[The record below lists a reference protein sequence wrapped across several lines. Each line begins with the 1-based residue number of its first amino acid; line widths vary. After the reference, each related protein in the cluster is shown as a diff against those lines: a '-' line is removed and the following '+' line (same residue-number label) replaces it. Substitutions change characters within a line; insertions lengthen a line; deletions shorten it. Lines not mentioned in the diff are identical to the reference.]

1 MRDGWRKYLPNFR
14 IVFDAGAA
22 VSPGLLGDAFPW
34 DYNGAQYMGLNP
46 GTKLGPYEIQS
57 PLGAGGMGEVYR
69 ARDSRL
75 GRDVAIKVLTS
86 HLASDPDL
94 KARFER
100 EAKAISAL
108 SHPHIC
114 HLYDVGSQDGTDY
127 LVMELLEG
135 ETLADRLK
143 KGPLP
148 LKQALQYG
156 IEIAE
161 ALEKAHGS
169 GIVHRD
175 LKPGNIMLTKSG
187 AKLLDFGL
195 AKPAQNVAGMAS
207 SSMATMSKPLTVEGT
222 ILGTFQYMAPEQV
235 QGHEADAR
243 SDLFALGA
251 VLYEMVTGQRAF
263 AGKSQIS
270 VMSAILEKDP
280 TPVSSAQP
288 QASPTLDHVIQRAL
302 AKDPNDRWQTA
313 RDLIQ
318 ELKWSA
324 ESAVPASGAISTAPQ
339 RRTREAIGWLVS
351 GLLGVILIVGA
362 IWWRNSTPA
371 AEALYF
377 PAPLPFPA
385 TDIAVAPN
393 GHTIAVT
400 GYQESARKNMLW
412 IYELGSHDARSL
424 AGTEGASYPFWSPD
438 GRFLAFF
445 ADAQL
450 KKVELSGGP
459 VQTIC
464 DAPGGRGGTWNKDG
478 VIVLAPDTNVG
489 LYRVPASGG
498 TPTLLVPFDKSR
510 GEDSL
515 RWPFFLPD
523 GKHYLYLAANFTGL
537 KGVNGIYVGS
547 LDSHDKRFVVEATAN
562 AAYAA
567 PGYLLFYR
575 DKTLL
580 AQPFDLKRLAVTGE
594 ATTILP
600 EIQFLPQVKRAV
612 FAVSDHGLLV
622 AQSGTEAALSQPV
635 WFDRKGNTLGFV
647 GKPDVYGNVFLAPHG
662 RSVAV
667 DKTDMGSLN
676 IDIWTYE
683 LQRDSAKRLTF
694 DPAIDA
700 VPVWSPDASRLVF
713 SSNRQLLFGLFV
725 KDSDGAHDENGIVQ
739 EEVASIPSDWSRD
752 GKYILYC
759 RGADLWFVTLPEIK
773 TSQFLRAP
781 SVFRN
786 GQFSPDG
793 KWVAY
798 ASNETGKW
806 QIYVTSFPEA
816 RGKWQV
822 STGGGEQPRWRG
834 DGKELFF
841 LSLDRKM
848 MASPVTTGAH
858 FDAGAPVALF
868 QTTPRQPVMVHDL
881 FVYDVSRDGQRFL
894 INTQVK
900 QADSAPMS
908 VILNWPT
915 KLGR

>member
-1 MRDGWRKYLPNFR
+1 
-14 IVFDAGAA
+14 
-22 VSPGLLGDAFPW
+22 
-34 DYNGAQYMGLNP
+34 MGLTA

-69 ARDSRL
+69 ARDTRL
-75 GRDVAIKVLTS
+75 GRDVAIKVLPS
-86 HLASDPDL
+86 HLGSDPDL

-114 HLYDVGSQDGTDY
+114 HLYDIGSQDGTDY

-148 LKQALQYG
+148 LKQALQFG

-161 ALEKAHGS
+161 ALEKAHAN

-195 AKPAQNVAGMAS
+195 AKPAPNLATLAS
-207 SSMATMSKPLTVEGT
+207 GSMATMSKPLTVEGMIVGT
-222 ILGTFQYMAPEQV
+222 IQYMAPEQV

-243 SDLFALGA
+243 SDIFALGS
-251 VLYEMVTGQRAF
+251 VLYEMTTGKRAF

-270 VMSAILEKDP
+270 VMSAILEKEP
-280 TPVSSAQP
+280 EPVSAIQP
-288 QASPTLDHVIQRAL
+288 RAPRALDHVIQRAL

-324 ESAVPASGAISTAPQ
+324 ESAVPPSGTVPAAPTS
-339 RRTREAIGWLVS
+339 RARETLAWLIA
-351 GLLGVILIVGA
+351 GVLVVVLIAAAV
-362 IWWRNSTPA
+362 WWRNSKQPL
-371 AEALYF
+371 ESMYF

-385 TDIAVAPN
+385 TDIAIAPN
-393 GHTIAVT
+393 GRTIALV
-400 GYQESARKNMLW
+400 GYQESARKNVLW
-412 IYELGSHDARSL
+412 IYELGSRGARSL
-424 AGTEGASYPFWSPD
+424 AGTEGASYPFWSAD
-438 GRFLAFF
+438 GRSLGFF
-445 ADAQL
+445 ADARL
-450 KKVELSGGP
+450 KKLEVSGGP

-464 DAPGGRGGTWNKDG
+464 DAPSGRGGTWNKDG
-478 VIVLAPDTNVG
+478 VIVFTPSTIVG
-489 LYRVPASGG
+489 LYRVPSSGG
-498 TPTLLVPFDKSR
+498 TPTQIAAFDKSR

-515 RWPFFLPD
+515 RWPMFLPD
-523 GKHYLYLAANFTGL
+523 GKHYLYLAANFTGQ
-537 KGVNGIYVGS
+537 KGLNAIFVGS
-547 LDSHDKRFVVEATAN
+547 LDSKEKRFVVESTAN

-580 AQPFDLKRLAVTGE
+580 AQPFDLKSFALTGE

-600 EIQFLPQVKRAV
+600 EVQFLPQVKKAV

-622 AQSGTEAALSQPV
+622 AQSGTEAALSQPM
-635 WFDRKGNTLGFV
+635 WFDRRGSTGGAV
-647 GKPDVYGNVFLAPHG
+647 GKPDVYGNVFLAPNG

-676 IDIWTYE
+676 TDIWTYG
-683 LQRDSAKRLTF
+683 LQGDSAKRLTF

-700 VPVWSPDASRLVF
+700 APIWSPDATRLVF
-713 SSNRQLLFGLFV
+713 ASNRQFLFGLYV
-725 KDSDGAHDENGIVQ
+725 KDSDGAHDEKNILQ
-739 EEVASIPSDWSRD
+739 DDVADFPSDWSRD
-752 GKYILYC
+752 GKYILYY
-759 RGADLWFVTLPEIK
+759 RSTDLWFLTFPELK
-773 TSQFLRAP
+773 SSLFLKAP
-781 SVFRN
+781 STLRN
-786 GQFSPDG
+786 AQFSPDG

-798 ASNETGKW
+798 ASNESGKW
-806 QIYVTSFPEA
+806 EIYVTSFPDA
-816 RGKWQV
+816 RGRWQI
-822 STGGGEQPRWRG
+822 SSGGGEQPRWRG
-834 DGKELFF
+834 DGKELFY
-841 LSLDRKM
+841 LSLDGKM
-848 MASPVTTGAH
+848 MAAPVTTGVH
-858 FDAGAPVALF
+858 FDAGTPAVLF
-868 QTTPRQPVMVHDL
+868 QSTPRQPVLVYDL

-900 QADSAPMS
+900 QGDSAPMS
-908 VILNWPT
+908 IILNWPA
-915 KLGR
+915 KLDK

>member
-1 MRDGWRKYLPNFR
+1 MALTN
-14 IVFDAGAA
+14 
-22 VSPGLLGDAFPW
+22 
-34 DYNGAQYMGLNP
+34 
-46 GTKLGPYEIQS
+46 GTKLGPYEIQA

-69 ARDSRL
+69 ARDTRL
-75 GRDVAIKVLTS
+75 GRDVAIKVLPS
-86 HLASDPDL
+86 HLCSDPDL

-114 HLYDVGSQDGTDY
+114 HLYDIGSQDGTDY

-135 ETLADRLK
+135 ESLADRLQR
-143 KGPLP
+143 GPLP
-148 LKQALQYG
+148 FKQALQYG

-161 ALEKAHGS
+161 ALEKAHTS
-169 GIVHRD
+169 GILHRD
-175 LKPGNIMLTKSG
+175 LKPGNIILTKSG

-195 AKPAQNVAGMAS
+195 AKPAPNASEMAS
-207 SSMATMSKPLTVEGT
+207 GSMATMSKPLTVQGT
-222 ILGTFQYMAPEQV
+222 VLGTFQYMAPEQV

-251 VLYEMVTGQRAF
+251 VLYEMVTGRRAF
-263 AGKSQIS
+263 SGRSQIS
-270 VMSAILEKDP
+270 VMSAILEKEP
-280 TPVSSAQP
+280 EPVSSGQP
-288 QASPTLDHVIQRAL
+288 LASPALDHVIQRAL

-313 RDLIQ
+313 HDLIQ

-324 ESAVPASGAISTAPQ
+324 ERAVPTSSGMPTAPQ
-339 RRTREAIGWLVS
+339 RRTREAIPWLVS
-351 GLLGVILIVGA
+351 GVLGVILIAGA
-362 IWWRNSTPA
+362 IWWRNSRPA
-371 AEALYF
+371 AESMYF
-377 PAPLPFPA
+377 PAPLSFPA

-393 GHTIAVT
+393 GHTIAVVA
-400 GYQESARKNMLW
+400 YQESARKNVLW
-412 IYELGSHDARSL
+412 IYELGSHSARSL
-424 AGTEGASYPFWSPD
+424 AGTEGATYAFWSAD
-438 GRFLAFF
+438 GRSLAFF

-450 KKVELSGGP
+450 KKVEVSGGP

-478 VIVLAPDTNVG
+478 VIVLAPNTNVG
-489 LYRVPASGG
+489 LYQVPASGG
-498 TPTLLVPFDKSR
+498 TPTQLAAFDKSR

-515 RWPFFLPD
+515 RWPVFLPD

-537 KGVNGIYVGS
+537 KGVNAIYVGS
-547 LDSHDKRFVVEATAN
+547 LDSHEKRFVVEATAN

-580 AQPFDLKRLAVTGE
+580 AQPFDLKRFALTGE

-635 WFDRKGNTLGFV
+635 WFDRKGNALGSV

-700 VPVWSPDASRLVF
+700 VPVWSPDASRMVF
-713 SSNRQLLFGLFV
+713 SSNRQLLFGLYV
-725 KDSDGAHDENGIVQ
+725 KDSDGAHDEKSIVQ
-739 EEVASIPSDWSRD
+739 EELADIPSDWSRD

-759 RGADLWFVTLPEIK
+759 RGTDLWFVTFPELK
-773 TSQFLRAP
+773 SSQFLQAP
-781 SVFRN
+781 SVLSN

-806 QIYVTSFPEA
+806 QIYVTSFPEG

-834 DGKELFF
+834 DGKELFY

-848 MASPVTTGAH
+848 MAAPVTTGTH
-858 FDAGAPVALF
+858 FDAGAPVVLF
-868 QTTPRQPVMVHDL
+868 QSTPRQPVMVHDL

-900 QADSAPMS
+900 QADTAPMS
-908 VILNWPT
+908 VILNWPA
-915 KLGR
+915 KLGK